1 VLAAA
6 FELVGRAAHDLDPP
20 WRVESQR
27 ISPLSFGIVPAPIIE
42 LGHAR
47 VTLPGSFLH
56 VFMQSNF
63 QVILMM
69 TDAFK
74 SSVHAVRLQ

>member
-1 VLAAA
+1 
-6 FELVGRAAHDLDPP
+6 
-20 WRVESQR
+20 
-27 ISPLSFGIVPAPIIE
+27 VPAPIIE

-56 VFMQSNF
+56 VFMHVQSNF

>member
-1 VLAAA
+1 
-6 FELVGRAAHDLDPP
+6 
-20 WRVESQR
+20 
-27 ISPLSFGIVPAPIIE
+27 VPAPIIE

-56 VFMQSNF
+56 VFLQSNF
-63 QVILMM
+63 QVTLMM

>member
-1 VLAAA
+1 
-6 FELVGRAAHDLDPP
+6 
-20 WRVESQR
+20 VESQR
-27 ISPLSFGIVPAPIIE
+27 ISPLSFGIVPAPMIE

-56 VFMQSNF
+56 VFMHVQSNF

>member
-1 VLAAA
+1 MACEVAANLAAV
-6 FELVGRAAHDLDPP
+6 F
-20 WRVESQR
+20 
-27 ISPLSFGIVPAPIIE
+27 FGIVPAPIIE

-56 VFMQSNF
+56 VFMHVQSNF
-63 QVILMM
+63 QFILMM